1 MPRLVTLVALLTGFS
16 FASAY
21 ADVESGPAVDE
32 AAPKLKVYAVVG
44 DVQDKDVDYVA
55 HRKGKPTIYV
65 FIQAKEWSRPMA
77 RYLRKLDET
86 VSKTENAAIVAVWL
100 TDDKEKTQAYLP
112 RALMSLKLN
121 ATAYTLYANSKEGPD
136 GWGINADAFLT
147 TAVTNTGKVTA
158 TFAYLS
164 VNETDVPK
172 VTAAFQ
178 KALKPAPE

>member
-1 MPRLVTLVALLTGFS
+1 MLRLAGIAVLLTGLS
-16 FASAY
+16 VTTAS

-44 DVQDKDVDYVA
+44 DVQDKELDFVA
-55 HRKGKPTIYV
+55 LRKGKPTIYV

-86 VSKTENAAIVAVWL
+86 VAKTENAAIVAVWL
-100 TDDKEKTQAYLP
+100 TDDKQKTKAYLP
-112 RALMSLKLN
+112 RAQMSLKLN
-121 ATAYTLYANSKEGPD
+121 ATAYTLYANSQEGPD

-147 TAVTNTGKVTA
+147 TAVTNKGKVTA

-178 KALKPAPE
+178 QALKPAP